1 MSADMM
7 NSHAPAAPPLQA
19 LSTWLT
25 GRVPDVADIVD
36 ADLVAAGRSNLTY
49 RLTDAAGRHLVLRR
63 PPARIAVQGAH
74 DVLRECRIL
83 RALHAQTTVRVP
95 EPLAA
100 SDADGPLGAPFFVMS
115 FVDGV
120 VVRDD
125 ASAARLVEMSR
136 REAGLSAI
144 DELASLHAVDPRAV
158 GLGDLGKPSGYLER
172 NLRRWAGQIGDDAPF
187 AKELR
192 AVHERLSTAIPEQ
205 QSTALIHGDFRLDN
219 CILADSGAVQAVLDW
234 ELSTQGDPLADL
246 GWMLLYWQ
254 PPADLAPILPR
265 GSDATGFP
273 SGAEL
278 AQRYAEA
285 TSADL
290 TRLDYYLAFAAW
302 RLAVITLGVRARYS
316 ASAGAGDPLEVAGL
330 IRDVEILAGVAAD
343 HLN

>member
-1 MSADMM
+1 MSAAM
-7 NSHAPAAPPLQA
+7 NSVGGSALPLQA
-19 LSTWLT
+19 LSVWLS
-25 GRVPDVADIVD
+25 GRVPDVAEIVE
-36 ADLVAAGRSNLTY
+36 AELVAAGRSNLTY
-49 RLTDAAGRHLVLRR
+49 RLTDAAERHLVLRR

-83 RALHAQTTVRVP
+83 RALHAETTVRVP
-95 EPLAA
+95 ETLAA
-100 SDADGPLGAPFFVMS
+100 SDTDGPLGVPFFVMS
-115 FVDGV
+115 FVDGI

-125 ASAARLVEMSR
+125 ASAAQLDEKAR

-144 DELASLHAVDPRAV
+144 DQLACLHAVDATRV

-172 NLRRWAGQIGDDAPF
+172 NLRRWAGQISDDAPF
-187 AKELR
+187 VKELR
-192 AVHERLSTAIPEQ
+192 GIHERLKTLVPEQ
-205 QSTALIHGDFRLDN
+205 QSSALVHGDFRLDN
-219 CILADSGAVQAVLDW
+219 CIVAGSGAVQAVLDW

-254 PPADLAPILPR
+254 PPAQLAPILPR

-273 SGAEL
+273 LGAEL

-285 TSADL
+285 TGADL

-330 IRDVEILAGVAAD
+330 TRDVEILAGVAAD